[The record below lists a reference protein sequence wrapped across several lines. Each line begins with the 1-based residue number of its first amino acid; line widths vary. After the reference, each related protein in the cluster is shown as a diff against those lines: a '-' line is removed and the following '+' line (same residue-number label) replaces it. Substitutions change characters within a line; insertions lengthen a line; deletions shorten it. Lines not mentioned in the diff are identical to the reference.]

1 MKNCLLL
8 ILAALPLAG
17 FAQNTTSEARHS
29 ENSRVRTE
37 QIENGYDVYTFNSR
51 DKSAKGTPMLSS
63 RWQPAEILLVGNT
76 KRIAAPVKYD
86 IYQHQ
91 LQVRRAQGDSIL
103 VPTARVQ
110 EFAFSQL
117 DARGAE
123 QPRRFVRYESPAL
136 PAELNGTCAEVL
148 SSGKS
153 LQLLKF
159 WHKRLVKEAEN
170 TTNISSTS
178 TIQRYDENNKYYVR
192 WASDGQLLAVRPKRG
207 SLKDALA
214 SHPEALRAL
223 EAQKGPLG
231 TEAELRAAI
240 IAIDEQVS
248 AK

>member
-8 ILAALPLAG
+8 VFAALPLVG
-17 FAQNTTSEARHS
+17 FAQSKSSEARHS
-29 ENSRVRTE
+29 ENARLRTE
-37 QIENGYDVYTFNSR
+37 EVENGYDVYTFNSR

-76 KRIAAPVKYD
+76 KRMSAPVKYD

-103 VPTARVQ
+103 VPATRVQ

-192 WASDGQLLAVRPKRG
+192 WASDGQLVAVRPKRG
-207 SLKDALA
+207 SLKEALA
-214 SHPEALRAL
+214 GHPEALSAL
-223 EAQKGPLG
+223 EAQKGPLS
-231 TEAELRAAI
+231 TEAELKAAI
-240 IAIDEQVS
+240 MAIDEQVS
-248 AK
+248 TR